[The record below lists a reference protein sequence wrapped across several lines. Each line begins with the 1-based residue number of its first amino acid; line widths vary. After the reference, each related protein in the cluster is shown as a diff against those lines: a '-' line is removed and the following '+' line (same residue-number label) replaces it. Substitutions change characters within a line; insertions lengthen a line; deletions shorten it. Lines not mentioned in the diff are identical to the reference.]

1 MADRGLCFV
10 ITGPSGSGKT
20 TVIEKLVAQLPSAA
34 RLVTTTTRAPRE
46 VEGEQDGVHYH
57 FLSREEFIARRERGE
72 FLEWAET
79 YGNFYGSSKVELEKL
94 RASHAVVFAIVDTVG
109 AAAIRELVPDAV
121 LVMLTAPIEQLK
133 ERLLRRKQVPDAEL
147 EKRMLQAEAEM
158 TFADQCDHTVECI
171 NGQLDRAAF
180 LVTSLVAMYMR

>member
-1 MADRGLCFV
+1 MAEKGLCFV

-20 TVIEKLVAQLPSAA
+20 TVVEKLVAQLPSAA

-46 VEGEQDGVHYH
+46 GERDGVDYH

-94 RASHAVVFAIVDTVG
+94 RGAVGVTFCVIDVQG
-109 AAAIRELVPDAV
+109 AEAYRELVPDAI
-121 LVMLTAPIEQLK
+121 LVMLKTPVEQLK
-133 ERLLRRKQVPDAEL
+133 GRLLRRKQVPAPEL
-147 EKRMLQAEAEM
+147 ERRMQEAMREM
-158 TFADQCDHTVECI
+158 AFADRCHFAIDCVD
-171 NGQLDRAAF
+171 GQLDTAVF
-180 LVTSLVAMYMR
+180 LITSLVAMQKSAS